1 MRGVASAKSGCCNT
15 LLLRSNG
22 GLAQGMQKHLLGQY
36 FRDDS
41 HDGEEGTMVY
51 KQPGHGGGDP
61 EVYLYYKGGNW
72 PDMWFLNSNL
82 GQVQG
87 FAWID
92 AGKEYCPES
101 LTHQWQ
107 WYNGTSGKMELD
119 ETAEMVC
126 IPDPP
131 ATTSHK
137 PFNPD
142 TDCCKRL
149 TFTSTGAIPDSIQ
162 SHVLGTYEYV
172 DEGQVNTLVYRK
184 KNHESWLTD
193 DYLYYMP
200 DLSLWYVGNQV
211 GVNMGFVMNTDD
223 AKCPENLTKTW
234 KWTDGGSWILDD
246 TAEMTCS

>member
-1 MRGVASAKSGCCNT
+1 MYHLILLVTTALAIIHGVFGGQVPMKGVASAKSGCCNT

-36 FRDDS
+36 FKDDS

-51 KQPGHGGGDP
+51 KQVVILQATLLKSTTAMMIHLLQPGHGGGDP

-107 WYNGTSGKMELD
+107 W
-119 ETAEMVC
+119 
-126 IPDPP
+126 
-131 ATTSHK
+131 
-137 PFNPD
+137 
-142 TDCCKRL
+142 
-149 TFTSTGAIPDSIQ
+149 
-162 SHVLGTYEYV
+162 
-172 DEGQVNTLVYRK
+172 
-184 KNHESWLTD
+184 
-193 DYLYYMP
+193 
-200 DLSLWYVGNQV
+200 
-211 GVNMGFVMNTDD
+211 
-223 AKCPENLTKTW
+223 
-234 KWTDGGSWILDD
+234 
-246 TAEMTCS
+246 